1 MEMKGAANR
10 TLGRLVGT
18 FEGKSETPECTGSE
32 FMDDIT
38 YTTNVNLKVDGA
50 IGKAIGCWTQI
61 APTRTSD
68 SIYPIRYFGI
78 LMFAQASGKFTKEKI
93 QGWGTCEDSKA
104 IATWKYC
111 SVFMIAGR
119 SYAVEH
125 WWDFKS
131 EMIRGYIY
139 EWNVADSFAE

>member
-1 MEMKGAANR
+1 MA
-10 TLGRLVGT
+10 LGKLVGT
-18 FEGKSETPECTGSE
+18 FEGKSSTPECTGTGY
-32 FMDDIT
+32 MDDIT
-38 YTTNVNLKVDGA
+38 YTTNVSLKVDGE
-50 IGKAIGCWTQI
+50 IGKGIGCWTQI

-68 SIYPIRYFGI
+68 SIYPISYFG
-78 LMFAQASGKFTKEKI
+78 LLTFMQESGKFTKEKI

-125 WWDFKS
+125 WWDFKT
-131 EMIRGYIY
+131 EMINGYIY
-139 EWNVADSFAE
+139 EWNLADSFSK